1 MNVFNTVA
9 SATPKLLGALSLVAG
24 LTISVAAQAAPVID
38 LGTLA
43 EGTTTY
49 SAIHQNKFS
58 DDFKFTLANMS
69 NLGAK
74 TEKMNIS
81 FLGLFDVT
89 NIKNLSFSLFS
100 DAAHTHLIGLGLNNS
115 FNSLSA
121 GNYFATISGKA
132 NGPLLNLGQYKLSL
146 NVSSMT
152 PPVPEAETYAM
163 LLAGLGVIGA
173 ISRRRQQK
181 TSTFLA

>member
-24 LTISVAAQAAPVID
+24 LTISATAQAAPVID

-58 DDFKFTLANMS
+58 DDFKFTLGNAS
-69 NLGAK
+69 DLGTK
-74 TEKMNIS
+74 TENKKVS
-81 FLGLFDVT
+81 FFGLFDLV
-89 NIKNLSFSLFS
+89 NIKNLSFSLYS
-100 DAAHTHLIGLGLNNS
+100 DAAHTHLIGLGLDHS
-115 FNSLSA
+115 FTSLSA
-121 GNYFATISGKA
+121 GNYFANISGKA
-132 NGPLLNLGQYKLSL
+132 NGALFHSGEYKLSL
-146 NVSSMT
+146 NVSSLT